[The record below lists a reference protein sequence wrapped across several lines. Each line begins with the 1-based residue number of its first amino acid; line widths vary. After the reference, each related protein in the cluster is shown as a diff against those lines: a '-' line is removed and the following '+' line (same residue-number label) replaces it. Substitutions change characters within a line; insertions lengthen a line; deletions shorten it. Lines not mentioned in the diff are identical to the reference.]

1 MATGHPGVQERRG
14 PRGTTYRVR
23 VRKNGALVSRSFT
36 TVSAALAWRAEALE
50 GIVDRGALPAP
61 PPPPPRRV
69 ATVADA
75 ARSLAR
81 GMVSGAVR
89 TRTGTPYKP
98 SVVRKYEEQLRT
110 LVVPA
115 IGGVPVGALTRG
127 DIQRLVDG
135 IAAGRTP
142 EHARKALVALRVALR
157 VAERDGLIEPG
168 TNPCAGVRAPA
179 DQRIERAARILTPQ
193 EVSGI
198 LEAATIDDA
207 RLGRSFGAPL
217 IALLFGTGLRLGEAL
232 ALPWGAQGL
241 DLEGGVVRV
250 RRSLDRVRDKETGT
264 FAFVAPKTR
273 TSRRDVPVRPSDVAM
288 LKRHRLACG
297 RPGDGELVFPDE
309 RGRALT
315 PNGRPRHAFT
325 RAVRA
330 AGLGDPAP
338 KLHDLRHAYATA
350 LLAAGLTVHAVA
362 ELLGHSSPALVMAR
376 YGHAYAAEKAGSAM
390 ALERF
395 CAGPA

>member
-1 MATGHPGVQERRG
+1 MGRHSGIEERRRAG
-14 PRGTTYRVR
+14 GTSYRAR
-23 VRKNGALVSRSFT
+23 VRKRDVMVSRTFT
-36 TVSAALAWRAEALE
+36 TLSAALAWRAEALE
-50 GIVDRGALPAP
+50 GIVDRGVLPPP

-89 TRTGTPYKP
+89 TKTGTPYKP

-110 LVVPA
+110 LIVPA

-127 DIQRLVDG
+127 DVQRLLDG
-135 IAAGRTP
+135 IAAERTP

-157 VAERDGLIEPG
+157 VAERDGMLEPG
-168 TNPCAGVRAPA
+168 ANPCSGVRAPA

-198 LEAATIDDA
+198 LEAAAIDDA

-217 IALLFGTGLRLGEAL
+217 LALLFGTGLRLGEAL
-232 ALPWGAQGL
+232 ALPWGSEGL
-241 DLEGGVVRV
+241 DLDAGVARV
-250 RRSLDRVRDKETGT
+250 RRSLDRVRDKDTGT
-264 FAFVAPKTR
+264 FAFVPPKTR
-273 TSRRDVPVRPSDVAM
+273 TSRREVPVRPSDVAM
-288 LKRHRLACG
+288 LKRHRLASG
-297 RPGDGELVFPDE
+297 RPRDGELVFADE

-376 YGHAYAAEKAGSAM
+376 YGHAYAGEKAASAM

-395 CAGPA
+395 CADFS

>member
-1 MATGHPGVQERRG
+1 MASRHPGIQERRG
-14 PRGTTYRVR
+14 PTGTTYRVR

-36 TVSAALAWRAEALE
+36 TLSAALAWRVEALE
-50 GIVDRGALPAP
+50 GIVDRGMLPSPAP
-61 PPPPPRRV
+61 PPPPRV
-69 ATVADA
+69 ATVDDA
-75 ARSLAR
+75 ARALAR

-89 TRTGTPYKP
+89 TKTGAPYKP

-110 LVVPA
+110 LIVPA

-127 DIQRLVDG
+127 DVQRLVDG
-135 IAAGRTP
+135 IAATRTP

-168 TNPCAGVRAPA
+168 SNPCAGVRAPS
-179 DQRIERAARILTPQ
+179 DQRIERPARILTPQ

-198 LEAATIDDA
+198 LEAAAAEDA

-217 IALLFGTGLRLGEAL
+217 LSLLFGTGLRLGEAL
-232 ALPWGAQGL
+232 ALPWGAEGL
-241 DLEGGVVRV
+241 DVDAGLVRV
-250 RRSLDRVRDKETGT
+250 RRSLDRVRDSETQT

-273 TSRRDVPVRPSDVAM
+273 SSRRDVPVRPSDVAV
-288 LKRHRLACG
+288 LKRHRLASG
-297 RPGDGELVFPDE
+297 RPGEGELVFADD

-330 AGLGDPAP
+330 AGLGEPAP

-376 YGHAYAAEKAGSAM
+376 YGHAYAAEKAASAM

-395 CAGPA
+395 CQGTI

>member
-1 MATGHPGVQERRG
+1 MGRHPGIEERRRPG
-14 PRGTTYRVR
+14 GTTYRAR
-23 VRKNGALVSRSFT
+23 VRRGGAVVSRTFT
-36 TVSAALAWRAEALE
+36 TLSAALAWRAEAME
-50 GIVDRGALPAP
+50 GIVDRGSLPAP

-127 DIQRLVDG
+127 EVQRLVDG
-135 IAAGRTP
+135 IAAERTP

-157 VAERDGLIEPG
+157 VVERDGLLEPG
-168 TNPCAGVRAPA
+168 SSPCAGVRSPV
-179 DQRIERAARILTPQ
+179 DQRIDRAARILTPQ

-198 LEAATIDDA
+198 LASAAADDA

-232 ALPWGAQGL
+232 ALPWGVEGL
-241 DLEGGVVRV
+241 DLDAGVVRV

-273 TSRRDVPVRPSDVAM
+273 TSRREVPVRPSDVAL
-288 LKRHRLACG
+288 LKRHRLASG
-297 RPGDGELVFPDE
+297 RPRDGELVFADE

-325 RAVRA
+325 RAVRE
-330 AGLGDPAP
+330 AGIVDPP

-395 CAGPA
+395 CRGGI

>member
-1 MATGHPGVQERRG
+1 MGRHPGIEERRRSG
-14 PRGTTYRVR
+14 GTTYRAR
-23 VRKNGALVSRSFT
+23 VRKGGVMVSRTFT
-36 TVSAALAWRAEALE
+36 TLSAALAWRAEAVE

-89 TRTGTPYKP
+89 TKTGTPYKP

-127 DIQRLVDG
+127 DVQRLVDA
-135 IAAGRTP
+135 IAAERTP

-168 TNPCAGVRAPA
+168 SNPCAGVRAPA
-179 DQRIERAARILTPQ
+179 DQRIERVARILTPQ

-198 LEAATIDDA
+198 RECAAADDA

-232 ALPWGAQGL
+232 ALPWGVEGL
-241 DLEGGVVRV
+241 DLDVGLVRV
-250 RRSLDRVRDKETGT
+250 LRSLTRVRDKETDT

-273 TSRRDVPVRPSDVAM
+273 TSRRDVPVRPSDVAV
-288 LKRHRLACG
+288 LKRHRLASG
-297 RPGDGELVFPDE
+297 RPRDGDLVFADE

-325 RAVRA
+325 RVVRA
-330 AGLGDPAP
+330 AGLADPP

-395 CAGPA
+395 CRGGM

>member
-1 MATGHPGVQERRG
+1 MGKHPGIEERRR
-14 PRGTTYRVR
+14 PSATTYRAR
-23 VRKNGALVSRSFT
+23 VRKGGVMVSRTFT
-36 TVSAALAWRAEALE
+36 TLSAALAWRAEAVE
-50 GIVDRGALPAP
+50 GMTDRGVLPAP

-89 TRTGTPYKP
+89 TKVGTPYKP

-110 LVVPA
+110 LIVPA
-115 IGGVPVGALTRG
+115 IGDVPVGALTRG
-127 DIQRLVDG
+127 DVQRLVDG
-135 IAAGRTP
+135 IAATRTP

-168 TNPCAGVRAPA
+168 SNPCAGVRAPA
-179 DQRIERAARILTPQ
+179 DQRVERAARILTPQ

-198 LEAATIDDA
+198 LAAAAADDA
-207 RLGRSFGAPL
+207 RLGRSFGLPL
-217 IALLFGTGLRLGEAL
+217 LALLFGTGLRLGEAL
-232 ALPWGAQGL
+232 ALPWGAEGL
-241 DLEGGVVRV
+241 DLDAGVVRV
-250 RRSLDRVRDKETGT
+250 RRSLDRVRDPQTTT

-273 TSRRDVPVRPSDVAM
+273 TSRRDVPVRPSDVAV
-288 LKRHRLACG
+288 LRRHRLASG
-297 RPGDGELVFPDE
+297 RPREGELVFADE

-330 AGLGDPAP
+330 AGLGEPAP

-376 YGHAYAAEKAGSAM
+376 YGHAYAGEKAASAM

-395 CAGPA
+395 CAEVS

>member
-1 MATGHPGVQERRG
+1 MGRHPGIEERRRPG
-14 PRGTTYRVR
+14 GTTYRAR
-23 VRKNGALVSRSFT
+23 VRRGGAIVSRTFT
-36 TVSAALAWRAEALE
+36 TLSAALAWRAEALE
-50 GIVDRGALPAP
+50 GIVDRGSLPAP
-61 PPPPPRRV
+61 PAPPPRHV
-69 ATVADA
+69 ATVADT

-127 DIQRLVDG
+127 DVQRLVDG
-135 IAAGRTP
+135 LAAERTP

-168 TNPCAGVRAPA
+168 ANPCAGVRAPA

-198 LEAATIDDA
+198 LAAAVIDDA

-232 ALPWGAQGL
+232 ALPWGSEGL
-241 DLEGGVVRV
+241 DLEEGMVRV

-273 TSRRDVPVRPSDVAM
+273 TSRREVPVRPSDVAL
-288 LKRHRLACG
+288 LKRHRLASG
-297 RPGDGELVFPDE
+297 RPRDGELVFADE

-325 RAVRA
+325 RAVRE
-330 AGLGDPAP
+330 AGIADPP

-376 YGHAYAAEKAGSAM
+376 YGHAYAAEKAGSAL

-395 CAGPA
+395 CERGS

>member
-1 MATGHPGVQERRG
+1 MGRHPGIDVRRRPG
-14 PRGTTYRVR
+14 GTSYRAR
-23 VRKNGALVSRSFT
+23 VRKGGVLFTRTFT
-36 TVSAALAWRAEALE
+36 TLSAALAWRAEALE
-50 GIVDRGALPAP
+50 GIVDRGALPVAP
-61 PPPPPRRV
+61 PPPPRQL

-75 ARSLAR
+75 ARALAR

-89 TRTGTPYKP
+89 TKTGTPYKP

-110 LVVPA
+110 LIVPA

-127 DIQRLVDG
+127 DVQRLVDA
-135 IAAGRTP
+135 IAAERTP

-157 VAERDGLIEPG
+157 VAERDGLLEPG
-168 TNPCAGVRAPA
+168 ANPCAGVRAPA

-198 LEAATIDDA
+198 LECAAADDA

-232 ALPWGAQGL
+232 ALPWGGEGL
-241 DLEGGVVRV
+241 DLDAGLVRV
-250 RRSLDRVRDKETGT
+250 RRSLDRARDKETDT

-273 TSRRDVPVRPSDVAM
+273 TSRRDVPVRPSDVAL
-288 LKRHRLACG
+288 LKRHRLASG
-297 RPGDGELVFPDE
+297 RPGDGDLVFADE

-330 AGLGDPAP
+330 AGLVDPP
-338 KLHDLRHAYATA
+338 KLHDLRHAYASA

-362 ELLGHSSPALVMAR
+362 ELLGHSSPALVIAR
-376 YGHAYAAEKAGSAM
+376 YGHAYAAEKAGSAI

-395 CAGPA
+395 CRGEM

>member
-1 MATGHPGVQERRG
+1 MGRHQGIEERRRPG
-14 PRGTTYRVR
+14 GTTYRAR
-23 VRKNGALVSRSFT
+23 VRKGGAVVSRSFT
-36 TVSAALAWRAEALE
+36 TLSAALAWRAEALE
-50 GIVDRGALPAP
+50 GIVDRGSLPAP

-89 TRTGTPYKP
+89 TKTGTPYKP

-110 LVVPA
+110 LVVPV
-115 IGGVPVGALTRG
+115 IGGVPVSALTRG
-127 DIQRLVDG
+127 DVQRLVDA
-135 IAAGRTP
+135 IAAERTP

-157 VAERDGLIEPG
+157 VAERDGLLEPG
-168 TNPCAGVRAPA
+168 SNPCAGVRAPA
-179 DQRIERAARILTPQ
+179 DQRIERTARILTPQ

-198 LEAATIDDA
+198 LDCAAADDA
-207 RLGRSFGAPL
+207 RLGRSLGAPL

-232 ALPWGAQGL
+232 ALPWGPEGL
-241 DLEGGVVRV
+241 DLEAGVVRV
-250 RRSLDRVRDKETGT
+250 RRSLDRVRGTETGT

-273 TSRRDVPVRPSDVAM
+273 TSRREVPVRPSDVAL
-288 LKRHRLACG
+288 LKRHRLASG
-297 RPGDGELVFPDE
+297 RPGDGDLVFADE

-330 AGLGDPAP
+330 AGIVDPP

-395 CAGPA
+395 CGGGI